1 MVFFWITALQDIQ
14 KNTTLTTILPGHGN
28 SLKPTEL
35 ALPLRFL
42 KTIQEMTNSSPDKP
56 VGELIPLFPAEVK
69 QQYQLDEVGER
80 AFSMFL
86 EAGLKQS
93 KLSK

>member
-1 MVFFWITALQDIQ
+1 
-14 KNTTLTTILPGHGN
+14 
-28 SLKPTEL
+28 
-35 ALPLRFL
+35 
-42 KTIQEMTNSSPDKP
+42 MTNSSPDKP